1 MGNCLGEPRGA
12 DQLVLSEEGGIP
24 VAIGQNQPLLQEPVV
39 WTSEMPLTEGQLR
52 GKRDTFWETAPAYEG
67 RKEIWDALRAAVEAA
82 EQEDYDLAQAI
93 LNGAS
98 ISLPTGQLTEAYDE
112 LGNRYIIPKYCLSK
126 PTNVQGSATTGYNP
140 LPSHG
145 CKRQEDGHKAG
156 GIPMTMKVRLSTIR
170 KDLKVTVLTTDR
182 VRDLKKK
189 LEADHGVDSKK
200 ITLLYSGRVL
210 NNSTLI
216 KDLDIPKGFVIQAV
230 VT

>member
-1 MGNCLGEPRGA
+1 MFKSN
-12 DQLVLSEEGGIP
+12 
-24 VAIGQNQPLLQEPVV
+24 PVV
-39 WTSEMPLTEGQLR
+39 SQVKCFLYYSYFLITQQH
-52 GKRDTFWETAPAYEG
+52 A
-67 RKEIWDALRAAVEAA
+67 
-82 EQEDYDLAQAI
+82 
-93 LNGAS
+93 
-98 ISLPTGQLTEAYDE
+98 GQLTEAYDE

-126 PTNVQGSATTGYNP
+126 PTNVQGSMTTGYNP

-145 CKRQEDGHKAG
+145 LKSKRQENGHKAS
-156 GIPMTMKVRLSTIR
+156 GIPVTIKVRQSTIR

-182 VRDLKKK
+182 VRDLKKN
-189 LEADHGVDSKK
+189 LEADHSVDSKK

>member
-1 MGNCLGEPRGA
+1 
-12 DQLVLSEEGGIP
+12 
-24 VAIGQNQPLLQEPVV
+24 
-39 WTSEMPLTEGQLR
+39 
-52 GKRDTFWETAPAYEG
+52 
-67 RKEIWDALRAAVEAA
+67 
-82 EQEDYDLAQAI
+82 
-93 LNGAS
+93 
-98 ISLPTGQLTEAYDE
+98 
-112 LGNRYIIPKYCLSK
+112 
-126 PTNVQGSATTGYNP
+126 
-140 LPSHG
+140 
-145 CKRQEDGHKAG
+145 
-156 GIPMTMKVRLSTIR
+156 MTMKVRLSTIR